1 MVAFSLREFLSAFV
15 VLFAVIDIIG
25 TAPIIIDLRKKGKI
39 VSATRAGLIS
49 LIVFI
54 GFFYLGEAFLRLFHL
69 DISSFAVAGSI
80 IIFALSM
87 EMILDIK
94 IFHDSPDLPK
104 DATIT
109 PVVFPLI
116 VGAGSLTTLLSIRAQ
131 YQDIYIFLAVVANMI
146 IVFLVLVLA
155 KRFEKILAPGVIY
168 IFQKLFG
175 IILLA
180 ISVKLFITNLSLLIK
195 EIGY

>member
-87 EMILDIK
+87 EMIL
-94 IFHDSPDLPK
+94 PK

-131 YQDIYIFLAVVANMI
+131 YQDINILLAVVANMI

>member
-54 GFFYLGEAFLRLFHL
+54 GFFYLGEAFFFFFHL

-87 EMILDIK
+87 EMIQAIK
-94 IFHDSPDLPK
+94 KPAS
-104 DATIT
+104 
-109 PVVFPLI
+109 
-116 VGAGSLTTLLSIRAQ
+116 
-131 YQDIYIFLAVVANMI
+131 
-146 IVFLVLVLA
+146 
-155 KRFEKILAPGVIY
+155 
-168 IFQKLFG
+168 
-175 IILLA
+175 
-180 ISVKLFITNLSLLIK
+180 
-195 EIGY
+195 

>member
-1 MVAFSLREFLSAFV
+1 
-15 VLFAVIDIIG
+15 
-25 TAPIIIDLRKKGKI
+25 
-39 VSATRAGLIS
+39 
-49 LIVFI
+49 
-54 GFFYLGEAFLRLFHL
+54 
-69 DISSFAVAGSI
+69 
-80 IIFALSM
+80 
-87 EMILDIK
+87 
-94 IFHDSPDLPK
+94 
-104 DATIT
+104 
-109 PVVFPLI
+109 
-116 VGAGSLTTLLSIRAQ
+116 
-131 YQDIYIFLAVVANMI
+131 MI